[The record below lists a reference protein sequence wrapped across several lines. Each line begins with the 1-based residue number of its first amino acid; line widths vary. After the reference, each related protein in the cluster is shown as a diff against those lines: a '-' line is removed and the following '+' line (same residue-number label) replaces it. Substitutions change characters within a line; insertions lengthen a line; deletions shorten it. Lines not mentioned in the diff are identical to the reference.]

1 MTGTDKPRPP
11 AADPRQGK
19 NAGYAEDQPRDKGE
33 ARQDVIPPKP
43 SPDES
48 GPHHDADAQPD
59 PTTGN

>member
-1 MTGTDKPRPP
+1 MTGVDKSEPP
-11 AADPRQGK
+11 AADPRKGK
-19 NAGYAEDQPRDKGE
+19 NAGYAEEQPRDKGE

-59 PTTGN
+59 PTSGD